1 MRLKNESYPA
11 KLDDFKHTPKG
22 INAPI
27 SKDQDIQ
34 PIKPSISNVESS
46 VEFPIITNF

>member
-11 KLDDFKHTPKG
+11 KLDDFKFTLKG

-27 SKDQDIQ
+27 SKDQDSTYKTIH
-34 PIKPSISNVESS
+34 IECRIISRISN
-46 VEFPIITNF
+46 NY

>member
-11 KLDDFKHTPKG
+11 KLDDFKLTLKG

-27 SKDQDIQ
+27 FKNQDIQ
-34 PIKPSISNVESS
+34 PIKPFISNVESS